1 MADLELRVDRIRCDG
16 AGLCA
21 ELLPEMISLD
31 DWGYPILR
39 AGTIPDQLL
48 LHARAAAEACPLL
61 ALRLAPLRARAG
73 RTAAPAPSARSRM
86 PVLAVRAASAGVAPP
101 TRAGPR
107 TA

>member
-1 MADLELRVDRIRCDG
+1 VADLELRVDRIRCDG

-48 LHARAAAEACPLL
+48 VHARAAADACPLL
-61 ALRLAPLRARAG
+61 ALRLAPVRVRAG
-73 RTAAPAPSARSRM
+73 RTPAIAPALSVRSRR
-86 PVLAVRAASAGVAPP
+86 PALVAYDAPARHP
-101 TRAGPR
+101 ST
-107 TA
+107 